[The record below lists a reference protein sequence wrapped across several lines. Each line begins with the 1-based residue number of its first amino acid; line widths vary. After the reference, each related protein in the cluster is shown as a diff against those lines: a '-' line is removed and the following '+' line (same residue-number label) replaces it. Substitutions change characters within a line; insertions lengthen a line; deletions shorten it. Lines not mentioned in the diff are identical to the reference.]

1 MTSEAVC
8 EGMSTHSRIAEE
20 QIREWLIASNEGDWS
35 RYHQF
40 LETLANHLRGWLR
53 RCLPQS
59 LGEVEDILQEI
70 LLAVHNARHTYRPDT
85 PVIHWIH
92 AIARYKCQE
101 YLKMHGRPGE
111 SHDALDDR
119 ALLTSVAADAEDPR
133 RDIRQLVNSLPRRRR
148 LPVQLVKFDGL
159 SVADASR
166 RSGLSRTAIVT
177 GIYKGMRMLSAVL
190 SRTK

>member
-8 EGMSTHSRIAEE
+8 EGTSTNSRIAEE
-20 QIREWLIASNEGDWS
+20 RLREWLIASNDGDWL

-40 LETLANHLRGWLR
+40 LEALASHLRGWLR
-53 RCLPQS
+53 RCLPRS
-59 LGEVEDILQEI
+59 LRDVEDLLQEI

-85 PVIHWIH
+85 PLTHWIH

-101 YLKMHGRPGE
+101 YFRMHGRSGE

-119 ALLTSVAADAEDPR
+119 ALLTSVVADAEDPR

-159 SVADASR
+159 SVAEASR
-166 RSGLSRTAIVT
+166 RSGLSQSAIVT

-190 SRTK
+190 SRTR